1 VVVYFGLPGAKDV
14 VEVPALESIL
24 WDKTIRFSWLAPF
37 TWVEAIESIASGL
50 VEVDKLVTHSFP
62 LEKLLEAL
70 VVAREKRGNPL
81 KVMVTM

>member
-1 VVVYFGLPGAKDV
+1 
-14 VEVPALESIL
+14 
-24 WDKTIRFSWLAPF
+24 
-37 TWVEAIESIASGL
+37 